1 MSKQQ
6 LFYYQNV
13 ILYVFVD
20 KSRSKQ
26 VSIQNIITMAL
37 NQVRDHPIQLGL
49 LDFQL
54 VYHNQYTK

>member
-37 NQVRDHPIQLGL
+37 NQVRDHLIQLGL

>member
-6 LFYYQNV
+6 LFYDQNV